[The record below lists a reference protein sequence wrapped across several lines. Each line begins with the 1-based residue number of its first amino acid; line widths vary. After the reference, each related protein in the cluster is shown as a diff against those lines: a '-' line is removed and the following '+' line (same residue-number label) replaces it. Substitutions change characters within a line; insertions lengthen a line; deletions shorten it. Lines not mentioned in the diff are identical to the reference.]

1 MMTLTTLILWIALI
15 ALGLTLLIGLVFKK
29 HKSWLMTFLQN
40 FTGVLFIVSGFV
52 KAIDPMGTA
61 FKMEQYFTEFEYT
74 FADTALS
81 FLAPLFPALS
91 SISVL
96 FSVVMI
102 IFEIVLG
109 VMLLMGHRGKLTS
122 WLFLLLVGFFTMLT
136 GFTFLTG
143 YVPSGVNFF
152 QFGQWGPF
160 TETNM
165 RVTDCGCFGDFIKI
179 VPRTSFLKDVFLMI
193 PALYFVFKHKDMHQ
207 LGTPRTRMYIIGGL
221 TLALLL
227 FCLRNF
233 KWGEPVVDFRPFAVG
248 TNLYEK
254 KMAEDEAM
262 SSVEIIAWKI
272 QNNETKEVLEIPYAE
287 YMANYAQYPKESWTV
302 IEQVKSKP
310 AIQPTKLSEFSILAA
325 DGTDIAEDILTDPG
339 HVFLVVAYKLR
350 GDMEIQEV
358 TVIDTTWRMDTV
370 IWTLEDTT
378 IQPQIA
384 SLDKRQA
391 QGEVFVWD
399 EGYVRKYQDKVNPLM
414 QSAKKQGAKVYGAA
428 GGAGSEK
435 LKSFKQATNSPFAW
449 YEADDIL
456 LKTILRSN
464 PGVLHIKNGVV
475 LHKWHISNLPASI
488 ELGE

>member
-1 MMTLTTLILWIALI
+1 
-15 ALGLTLLIGLVFKK
+15 
-29 HKSWLMTFLQN
+29 MTFLQN

-74 FADTALS
+74 LADTAFS

-102 IFEIVLG
+102 IFEIILG
-109 VMLLMGHRGKLTS
+109 VMLLMGHKSKLTS

-179 VPRTSFLKDVFLMI
+179 VPRTSFLKDIFLLI
-193 PALYFVFKHKDMHQ
+193 PAFFFVFRHKDMHQ
-207 LGTPRTRMYIIGGL
+207 LGTLKTRRYVLAGL
-221 TLALLL
+221 TLGLLL
-227 FCLRNF
+227 FCLNNF
-233 KWGEPVVDFRPFAVG
+233 KWGEPIVDFRPFAVG

-262 SSVEIIAWKI
+262 SSVKILAWKL
-272 QNNETKEVLEIPYAE
+272 QHNETREVVEIPYDE
-287 YMANYAQYPKESWTV
+287 YMANYTKYPKETWTV

-310 AIQPTKLSEFSILAA
+310 AIEPTKLSEFSILAA
-325 DGTDIAEDILTDPG
+325 DGTDLAEDILTDPG

-350 GDMEIQEV
+350 GDMEVQEV
-358 TVIDTTWRMDTV
+358 TVIDTTWRIDTV
-370 IWTLEDTT
+370 VWTLKDTT
-378 IQPQIA
+378 FEREIA
-384 SLDKRQA
+384 TLDKRQVQA
-391 QGEVFVWD
+391 EVFTWD
-399 EGYVRKYQDKVNPLM
+399 DDYIRKYLNKVNPLI
-414 QSAKKQGAKVYGAA
+414 QDVKKQGARVYGAA

-435 LKSFKQATNSPFAW
+435 LKSFRQATGTPFAW
-449 YEADDIL
+449 HEADDIL
-456 LKTILRSN
+456 LKTIMRSN
-464 PGVLHIKNGVV
+464 PGVLHLKGGVV
-475 LHKWHISNLPASI
+475 IHKWHINDLPKTI
-488 ELGE
+488 ELE